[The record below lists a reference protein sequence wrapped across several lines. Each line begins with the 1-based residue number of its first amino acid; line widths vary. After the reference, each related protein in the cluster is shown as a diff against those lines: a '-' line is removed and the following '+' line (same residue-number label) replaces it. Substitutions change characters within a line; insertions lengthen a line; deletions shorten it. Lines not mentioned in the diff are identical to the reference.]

1 MKQKLLSLLALMLAC
16 TQHVRA
22 DELVAPVE
30 PQWEATPTT
39 LESGKVYYLYNPATE
54 RYLTEYSSSY
64 CGASKDFSVAQAVVL
79 TQTGNGW
86 TMQRAEKGDYL
97 WGASSYANNGKTAL
111 DTYCYWTIVP
121 ATADGSY
128 NIMRSESNPNYVA
141 NKYVGYSTSSS
152 YASNTNYYVYADR
165 SYSANC
171 DWQLIDAEVRERY
184 IAKKRLYDAVCMS
197 QVRNVYVPNYVHIY
211 ENESNYAVRELY
223 AAAIAVEKAI
233 ELSSGTVSVDNEFP
247 LLIESVAGSWG
258 STTSSSSFAG
268 YGTNGLR
275 TKVNAGSTNAISI
288 TAKVDNDAVF
298 FYSTYAVYK
307 NINIHVYVDGVL
319 VRTLDRGMESA
330 HSSRF
335 FEEVAAGEHRLEIR
349 YTNVNTT
356 NSNYDY
362 AHVGY
367 VGVMDMQQISVN
379 LLEPGSLGTEV
390 LYNVDGLKDIKSLKI
405 KGKMNSDDWDKIAMM
420 NRLVNVDLSEAD
432 ITTIPSSKFKGYVH
446 KVVLPEGL
454 TAIEEKAFFSSS
466 VEYVN
471 IPSTVETIGDN
482 AFKNTNIREIS
493 LPNSVTSIGSY
504 VFQDCYRLREASLPS
519 SLKTVSS
526 YAFDNCNALKHCYL
540 AEGIENIYG
549 YAFRDCHNLRQSFP
563 ESLKTIGS
571 YAYYNSTS
579 YSLTGVSFS
588 YGSRGCLSCETDS
601 VLTIPANVTE
611 IGDFAFNHNS
621 GFNKVIL
628 KGGTSIGNYA
638 FGTSDKI
645 KDLIIE
651 KANTIGY
658 YAFKD
663 CSSLEYIEL
672 PVDFYHITTQ
682 NNIFSNCPK
691 VNKIVLRSPTVVTC
705 YYYNNTKYGLGC
717 DLSKVDLVVPDY
729 LINQYKLDSYWYN
742 YKTISGFSTA
752 DITDWRINMPLV
764 LDAHGRFEG
773 NPNITIN
780 GGSTDKPSL
789 KINGDAPMA
798 INNLYFNGS
807 YSNTYYNYPGQILSN
822 CDNITVTGDI
832 QTTLWS
838 KAKYWYFYSLPFD
851 VKISEITHSAE
862 GVQKAV
868 RYYDGANRA
877 ENGRTGSWKNYDA
890 DAVIPA
896 GTGFIMQTNVDTWNY
911 FHAVDNANKALCVS
925 NREIVKTLDVNAS
938 ENASNRGW
946 NLVGNP
952 WQCYYNDHMLNFTGP
967 ITVWSVGN
975 KTYTAYSITDDDYA
989 IAPNEAFFVQCPNA
1003 EYNTIGFPTQG
1014 RQLTNVIEQ
1023 QNAAPAMFLQ
1033 ASGRQVINLT
1043 VSNGEMED
1051 QTRVVL
1057 NDNASMGYEL
1067 TCDAGKFMSMDGS
1080 VPQIY
1085 TLDAAG
1091 NQYAINER
1099 PFADGSVQMGFYA
1112 GQNGQYTLSVKRC
1125 DAEQAFIYDAKT
1137 GMTVEITN
1145 SDYTFSAEAGTYDN
1159 RFTLLF
1165 ANSEMG
1171 ISGMQKDGQMDEA
1184 EVWSVD
1190 GKLLGTDVNSLGAGV
1205 YVVRQGKKVSKV
1217 VVR

>member
-1 MKQKLLSLLALMLAC
+1 MLAC

-64 CGASKDFSVAQAVVL
+64 CGASKDFNVAQAVVL

-97 WGASSYANNGKTAL
+97 WGGSQYADNGKTAL

-247 LLIESVAGSWG
+247 LLIESLAGSWVTDQNYG
-258 STTSSSSFAG
+258 YKANGTRSFVGAG
-268 YGTNGLR
+268 ATNG
-275 TKVNAGSTNAISI
+275 ISV
-288 TAKVDNDAVF
+288 TFNVERDAVF
-298 FYSTYAVYK
+298 FYQTYAESVYNK
-307 NINIHVYVDGVL
+307 IKVFVDGTL
-319 VRTLDRGMESA
+319 VRTLDTRTEVSKDG
-330 HSSRF
+330 RY
-335 FEEVAAGEHRLEIR
+335 FEEVSAGEHCVELKYECTRTETASTSS
-349 YTNVNTT
+349 Y
-356 NSNYDY
+356 
-362 AHVGY
+362 HY
-367 VGVMDMQQISVN
+367 VYLGNIGVMDMQQITVS

-390 LYNVDGLKDIKSLKI
+390 LYNVDGLKDIKNLKI

-454 TAIEEKAFFSSS
+454 TAIEEKAFSSS
-466 VEYVN
+466 WVEYIN
-471 IPSTVETIGDN
+471 IPSTVETIAAS
-482 AFKNTNIREIS
+482 AFKETNIREIS
-493 LPNSVTSIGSY
+493 LPNSVKTLGSAA
-504 VFQDCYRLREASLPS
+504 FCNCYRLREASLPS
-519 SLKTVSS
+519 SLNTVSS
-526 YAFDNCNALKHCYL
+526 SAFCGCEALMHCTL
-540 AEGIENIYG
+540 AEGIENIG
-549 YAFRDCHNLRQSFP
+549 SYAFEDCYSLRQALFP
-563 ESLKTIGS
+563 ESLKTIGD
-571 YAYYNSTS
+571 YAYGYSTNFTS
-579 YSLTGVSFS
+579 GV
-588 YGSRGCLSCETDS
+588 GCLSLETDS
-601 VLTIPANVTE
+601 ILTIPANVTT
-611 IGDFAFNHNS
+611 IGKYAFSYNR
-621 GFNKVIL
+621 GFNKVVL
-628 KGGTSIGNYA
+628 LGGTSINDHA
-638 FGTSDKI
+638 FSRCTNL

-658 YAFKD
+658 YAFTN

-672 PVDFYHITTQ
+672 PVDFYHITD
-682 NNIFSNCPK
+682 NYIFSSCPK
-691 VNKIVLRSPTVVTC
+691 VNKIVLRSPTVVTR
-705 YYYNNTKYGLGC
+705 YQSGTSLYGLDC

-752 DITDWRINMPLV
+752 DITEWRINMPLV

-773 NPNITIN
+773 NPSIRISGN
-780 GGSTDKPSL
+780 STRLPSL
-789 KINGDAPMA
+789 KINGDAPMS
-798 INNLYFNGS
+798 INNLSFYGS

-822 CDNITVTGDI
+822 CDNIIVTGKI
-832 QTTLWS
+832 NTNLWS
-838 KAKYWYFYSLPFD
+838 KAKYWYFYSLPYD
-851 VKISEITHSAE
+851 VKISEITHSAD

-877 ENGRTGSWKNYDA
+877 EYGRSGSWKNYDA

-896 GTGFIMQTNVDTWNY
+896 GSGFIMQTNVDTWNY

-925 NREIVKTLDVNAS
+925 NREIVKTLEVNAS

-952 WQCYYNDHMLNFTGP
+952 WQCYYNNHMLNFTGP

-989 IAPNEAFFVQCPNA
+989 IAPNEAFFVQCPNE

-1190 GKLLGTDVNSLGAGV
+1190 GKLLGNDVNSLGAGV

>member
-1 MKQKLLSLLALMLAC
+1 MLAC

-197 QVRNVYVPNYVHIY
+197 EVRNVYAPNYKHIY
-211 ENESNYAVRELY
+211 NNETNYTVRELY
-223 AAAIAVEKAI
+223 AAAIALEKAI
-233 ELSSGTVSVDNEFP
+233 DNMTSGMVSVDNEVP
-247 LLIESVAGSWG
+247 LFIESTSGTW
-258 STTSSSSFAG
+258 STSPSSSSYKG
-268 YGTNGLR
+268 YADNGR
-275 TKVNAGSTNAISI
+275 RSYVSAASTNSISI
-288 TAKVDNDAVF
+288 TTQVEQDAVF
-298 FYSTYAVYK
+298 FYQTYTETSGFK
-307 NINIHVYVDGVL
+307 IKVYVDDVL
-319 VRTLDRGMESA
+319 VRTLERGTEA
-330 HSSRF
+330 TKGGKY
-335 FEEVAAGEHRLEIR
+335 FEEIPAGVHRLELK
-349 YTNVNTT
+349 YENTNNETYSNT
-356 NSNYDY
+356 Y
-362 AHVGY
+362 AYLGY
-367 VGVMDMQQISVN
+367 IGVMDMKQITVS

-390 LYNVDGLKDIKSLKI
+390 LYNVDGLKDIKNLKI
-405 KGKMNSDDWDKIAMM
+405 KGKMNGDDWDKIAMM

-454 TAIEEKAFFSSS
+454 TAIEEKAFSSS
-466 VEYVN
+466 WVEYIN
-471 IPSTVETIGDN
+471 IPSTVETIGN
-482 AFKNTNIREIS
+482 YAFQQTQIREII
-493 LPNSVTSIGSY
+493 LPNSVASIGSY
-504 VFQDCYRLREASLPS
+504 VFEKCYRLREASLPS

-526 YAFDNCNALKHCYL
+526 YAFNECNALTHCIL
-540 AEGIENIYG
+540 AEGVENINNE
-549 YAFRDCHNLRQSFP
+549 AFYNCYNLKQSFP

-571 YAYYNSTS
+571 HAYYNSS
-579 YSLTGVSFS
+579 NY
-588 YGSRGCLSCETDS
+588 SRGCLSCETDS
-601 VLTIPANVTE
+601 VLTIPANVTT
-611 IGDFAFNHNS
+611 IGNYAFRYNS
-621 GFNKVIL
+621 GFNKVVL
-628 KGGTSIGNYA
+628 RGGTSIGNYA
-638 FGTSDKI
+638 FEGCDEI

-651 KANTIGY
+651 KAKTIGY
-658 YAFKD
+658 YAFWR
-663 CSSLEYIEL
+663 CTLLEYIEL
-672 PVDFYHITTQ
+672 PVDFYHITDQ
-682 NNIFSNCPK
+682 YIFSNCGN
-691 VNKIVLRSPTVVTC
+691 VNKIVLRSPTVVTR
-705 YYYNNTKYGLGC
+705 YYYNNTQYGLDC

-752 DITDWRINMPLV
+752 DISDWTINNPLV
-764 LDAHGRFEG
+764 LNHDRFEG
-773 NPNITIN
+773 NPNIVIE
-780 GGSTDKPSL
+780 GGLSRLPSL
-789 KINGDAPMA
+789 KINGDSPMS
-798 INNLYFNGS
+798 INNLRFGGNNNNV
-807 YSNTYYNYPGQILSN
+807 YSNLPGQILSN
-822 CDNITVTGDI
+822 CNNIVVNGDI
-832 QTTLWS
+832 STDLYT
-838 KAKYWYFYSLPFD
+838 KGKYWYFFSLPFD
-851 VKISEITHSAE
+851 IKVSEIAHSVTGE
-862 GVQKAV
+862 HTNLSNDVQMAM

-877 ENGRTGSWKNYDA
+877 ENGRSGSWKNYDA
-890 DAVIPA
+890 DAIIPA

-925 NREIVKTLDVNAS
+925 NREFVKTLEVNAS

-952 WQCYYNDHMLNFTGP
+952 WQCYYNNHMLNFTGP

-989 IAPNEAFFVQCPNA
+989 IAPNEAFFVQCPNE

-1014 RQLTNVIEQ
+1014 RQLTNVIKQ
-1023 QNAAPAMFLQ
+1023 QNAAPAMFQQ

-1190 GKLLGTDVNSLGAGV
+1190 GKLLGNDVNSLGAGL